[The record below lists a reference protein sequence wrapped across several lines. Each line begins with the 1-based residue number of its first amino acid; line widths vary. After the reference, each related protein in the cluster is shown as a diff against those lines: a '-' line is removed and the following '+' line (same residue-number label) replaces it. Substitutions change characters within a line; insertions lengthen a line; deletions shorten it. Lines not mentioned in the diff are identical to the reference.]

1 MKNASFITQPF
12 VKNVKIRH
20 MVVTKIALQSV
31 SGTKQ
36 DKVEQFL
43 AEHPQK
49 LPRVTRLILH
59 EGSVP
64 IIDQITR
71 HSTEKTLNNENI
83 YDKISVAFLPSI
95 QNYSLNSNITL
106 CWALD

>member
-1 MKNASFITQPF
+1 M
-12 VKNVKIRH
+12 KNVKIRH

-59 EGSVP
+59 
-64 IIDQITR
+64 
-71 HSTEKTLNNENI
+71 
-83 YDKISVAFLPSI
+83 
-95 QNYSLNSNITL
+95 
-106 CWALD
+106 